1 MTIGQDGLD
10 LWLLKIHFVENNG
23 MAFGTEL
30 NFPYGKLLLGLL
42 RIAAITAILIY
53 IKKLLTNKAPLGLL
67 IAVGCVLAGALGNV
81 IDGAFYG
88 MLFSESNY
96 FDVAQFDPGNGYSS
110 FMHGQ
115 VVDMFEFTI
124 PCPKWLPWYDAS
136 PDHLL
141 FPFIFNLADAAISV
155 GVITILVGY
164 RRYFKAPVAVSEAV
178 ANEAISSEEE

>member
-10 LWLLKIHFVENNG
+10 LLLMKIHFVENNG

-30 NFPYGKLLLGLL
+30 DFPYGKLLLGLL
-42 RIAAITAILIY
+42 RIGAIVGIFIY
-53 IKKLLTNKAPLGLL
+53 IRKLLSNSAPLGLL

-88 MLFSESNY
+88 MLFTESNY
-96 FDVAQFDPGNGYSS
+96 FDIAQFSPGNGYAS
-110 FMHGQ
+110 FMHGK

-155 GVITILVGY
+155 GVITILAGF
-164 RRYFKAPVAVSEAV
+164 RKYFKAPPTISEEMVHAEI
-178 ANEAISSEEE
+178 NSEEE